1 MVIHYRPSDIARRLL
16 MGEDLDLSRVEDY
29 HLIFKISRHGVVEE
43 ARLVIKYDGEDNAA
57 KSK

>member
-1 MVIHYRPSDIARRLL
+1 MIIHYRPADIAKRLL
-16 MGEDLDLSRVEDY
+16 IGEDLDLTRVEDY

-43 ARLVIKYDGEDNAA
+43 ARLVIKYSGEDNAS